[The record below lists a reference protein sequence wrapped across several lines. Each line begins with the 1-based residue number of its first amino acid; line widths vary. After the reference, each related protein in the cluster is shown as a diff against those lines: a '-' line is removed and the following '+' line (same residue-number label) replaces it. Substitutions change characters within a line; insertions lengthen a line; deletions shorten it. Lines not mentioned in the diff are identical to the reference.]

1 MTKEWRPILNS
12 STLIIENGEFII
24 LNQKDLGYQLKLKKD
39 FKQFLSLMDGSRTV
53 EQLQNEYKAYFGRT
67 ISVEALEQF
76 IRERLCKSGFIEG
89 NEKLQARNSKSFIKL
104 KLIFLKTAILEKIH
118 TRHIN
123 FIFQTYFFYSL
134 LFCLFIV
141 NLTLFVIH
149 KDVYANTQ
157 SWLVI
162 LILFICHL
170 FHEVGHAMAA
180 KAKQS
185 SPGNI
190 GFGFYFILPVFFVDL
205 SDTWNI
211 SKKDRII
218 INLSG
223 ILFDYIIG
231 FTFGILYFITSNNLF
246 LVIQIILF
254 TKTFYNLNPIIR
266 SDAYWVISDYLD
278 RPNLNDNSTTEVR
291 LFFRRIFH
299 FTTKTKLKPNFPLLV
314 YGIATICFWLFII
327 YSIFIQS
334 KTFIKDIHELFFAL
348 KQAIVFS
355 KWDVS
360 VILSKAFQILFISFA
375 FYFIFR
381 LLMKWTYLLYQKVI
395 LVWKRA

>member
-1 MTKEWRPILNS
+1 MTKEWKPILNS

-24 LNQKDLGYQLKLKKD
+24 LNQKDFGYQLKLKKD

-89 NEKLQARNSKSFIKL
+89 NEKLQVRNSKSFIKA
-104 KLIFLKTAILEKIH
+104 KLVILKTEILEKIH

-141 NLTLFVIH
+141 NLILFVIH
-149 KDVYANTQ
+149 KDVYVNTK

-223 ILFDYIIG
+223 ILFDYTIG
-231 FTFGILYFITSNNLF
+231 FTFGILFFITSNNLF

-266 SDAYWVISDYLD
+266 SDAYWVISDYLEK
-278 RPNLNDNSTTEVR
+278 PNLNDNSSSEVR
-291 LFFRRIFH
+291 IFFNYLFNFS
-299 FTTKTKLKPNFPLLV
+299 TKANWKPNVPLLI
-314 YGIATICFWLFII
+314 YGIATIFFWLFIVYNI
-327 YSIFIQS
+327 LIQS
-334 KTFIKDIHELFFAL
+334 RTFITNIHELIFAL
-348 KQAIVFS
+348 KQAILFS

-360 VILSKAFQILFISFA
+360 IILSKAFQILFISFA

>member
-1 MTKEWRPILNS
+1 MTKEWKPILS
-12 STLIIENGEFII
+12 SNTLIIDNGEFII
-24 LNQKDLGYQLKLKKD
+24 LNQKEFGYQLKLKKD
-39 FKQFLSLMDGSRTV
+39 FKQFLSVMDGSRTI

-67 ISVEALEQF
+67 ISLEALEQF

-89 NEKLQARNSKSFIKL
+89 NEKLKARNSKSFIKA
-104 KLIFLKTAILEKIH
+104 KLIILKTEILEKIH
-118 TRHIN
+118 NRHIN
-123 FIFQTYFFYSL
+123 LIFEAKFFYSL

-141 NLTLFVIH
+141 NLILFVIH
-149 KDVYANTQ
+149 KNIYVNTK

-162 LILFICHL
+162 LILFVCHL

-180 KAKQS
+180 KSKQS

-231 FTFGILYFITSNNLF
+231 FTFGMVFFITNNNLF

-266 SDAYWVISDYLD
+266 SDAYWVIADYLD
-278 RPNLNDNSTTEVR
+278 KPNLNDNSSSEVR
-291 LFFRRIFH
+291 DFFRKIFH
-299 FTTKTKLKPNFPLLV
+299 FTSKTNRKPNVPLLV
-314 YGIATICFWLFII
+314 YGIATICFWLFIVYNI
-327 YSIFIQS
+327 LIQS
-334 KTFIKDIHELFFAL
+334 RTFITDINDLFFAL
-348 KQAIVFS
+348 KQAIIFS

-360 VILSKAFQILFISFA
+360 IILSKAFQILFISFA
-375 FYFIFR
+375 FYFLFR
-381 LLMKWTYLLYQKVI
+381 LLMKWTFLIYQKVI

>member
-1 MTKEWRPILNS
+1 MTKEWKPKVS
-12 STLIIENGEFII
+12 SNTQIIDNGEFIV
-24 LNQKDLGYQLKLKKD
+24 LNQKEFGYQLKLKRD
-39 FKQFLSLMDGSRTV
+39 FKQFLSVMDGSRTI

-67 ISVEALEQF
+67 ISLEALEQF

-89 NEKLQARNSKSFIKL
+89 NENLKARNSKSFIKA
-104 KLIFLKTAILEKIH
+104 KFIILKTEILEKIH
-118 TRHIN
+118 NRYIN
-123 FIFQTYFFYSL
+123 FIFEAKYFYSL
-134 LFCLFIV
+134 IFCLFV
-141 NLTLFVIH
+141 ANLIFFVIH
-149 KDVYANTQ
+149 KNIYVNTK

-180 KAKQS
+180 KAKQT

-223 ILFDYIIG
+223 ILFDYMIG
-231 FTFGILYFITSNNLF
+231 FAFGVFFFITNNYLF

-254 TKTFYNLNPIIR
+254 TKTFYNLNPVIR
-266 SDAYWVISDYLD
+266 SDAYWVISDYLEK
-278 RPNLNDNSTTEVR
+278 PNLNDDSSTELR
-291 LFFRRIFH
+291 HFFRRIFY
-299 FTTKTKLKPNFPLLV
+299 FTTKTNWKPNVPLLI
-314 YGIATICFWLFII
+314 YGIATICFWLFVI
-327 YSIFIQS
+327 YSILIQS
-334 KTFIKDIHELFFAL
+334 RTFISDLNDLFFAL
-348 KQAIVFS
+348 KQAILFG

-360 VILSKAFQILFISFA
+360 IILTKAFQILFISFA

-381 LLMKWTYLLYQKVI
+381 LLMKWTFLLYQKVI
-395 LVWKRA
+395 LLWKRA